1 MVEAY
6 AKQKFASHQYD
17 YSNLLLEHRDSNG
30 NMGLDKAEYERRF
43 GESPDDIP
51 LFRQLA
57 ERQWIE
63 NTDDRICLT
72 SEGMG
77 YSDYIG
83 QLFITP
89 EIRELMEIYSY

>member
-1 MVEAY
+1 MA
-6 AKQKFASHQYD
+6 
-17 YSNLLLEHRDSNG
+17 G
-30 NMGLDKAEYERRF
+30 NQITVVKSGPARQALFIPDRLFIIARRTRGIIHAGALQRF
-43 GESPDDIP
+43 PHVAH

-63 NTDDRICLT
+63 NTDGRICLT

-89 EIRELMEIYSY
+89 EIRGLMETYSY

>member
-1 MVEAY
+1 MSY
-6 AKQKFASHQYD
+6 ML
-17 YSNLLLEHRDSNG
+17 N
-30 NMGLDKAEYERRF
+30 DKAEYELLD
-43 GESPDDIP
+43 GQSPYDIP

-63 NTDDRICLT
+63 NTDGRICLT

-89 EIRELMEIYSY
+89 EIRGLMETYSY